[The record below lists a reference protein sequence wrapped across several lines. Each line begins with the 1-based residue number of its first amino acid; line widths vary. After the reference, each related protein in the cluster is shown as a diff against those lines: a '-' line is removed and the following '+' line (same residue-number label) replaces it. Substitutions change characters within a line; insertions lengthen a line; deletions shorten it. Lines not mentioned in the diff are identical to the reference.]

1 MQPQYDY
8 RLASGWNVALASM
21 TNIETLLLA
30 VVPLRRLPPASVL
43 DRYPQRA
50 TVLSG
55 RTFGDGPARLEW
67 RWDVLPMAAL
77 RRIQDTYLSGSV
89 VSAQV
94 TVYTRDPDAGAT
106 SYVRAN
112 AYLTRPQPGTDYTM
126 RQNRALD
133 LTLRFV
139 IDSFL

>member
-30 VVPLRRLPPASVL
+30 VVPLRRLPPVSLL

-50 TVLSG
+50 TLLSG

-112 AYLTRPQPGTDYTM
+112 AYLTRPQPGTDYDM
-126 RQNRALD
+126 LQNRALD